1 MLFTEGVIFVYYHWD
16 CIPIYR
22 PLSYPFRSLNIP
34 IPDEV
39 DSAGD
44 HVEVCPGASDEVG
57 CGAAMGDQH
66 PAGLGTLGAGHEGR
80 LLPVGEQLIF

>member
-1 MLFTEGVIFVYYHWD
+1 M
-16 CIPIYR
+16 
-22 PLSYPFRSLNIP
+22 
-34 IPDEV
+34 

-44 HVEVCPGASDEVG
+44 HVDVEVCPGASDEVG

>member
-1 MLFTEGVIFVYYHWD
+1 M
-16 CIPIYR
+16 
-22 PLSYPFRSLNIP
+22 
-34 IPDEV
+34 

-80 LLPVGEQLIF
+80 LLPVGEQLIFWNKLQNYSCNN